1 MTAILRDSTV
11 VVVVLR
17 TRPRAILVAMITTR
31 KSTHGFPFCFP
42 YEYGSSFGG
51 PSGHRSSA
59 KKDRLKDKPAAR
71 NPRGHFFAQFSACI
85 LSGL

>member
-17 TRPRAILVAMITTR
+17 TRPRAILVAMITMR

-42 YEYGSSFGG
+42 FEYGSPLGG

-59 KKDRLKDKPAAR
+59 KKNREILGAIS
-71 NPRGHFFAQFSACI
+71 FFAQFSTCI